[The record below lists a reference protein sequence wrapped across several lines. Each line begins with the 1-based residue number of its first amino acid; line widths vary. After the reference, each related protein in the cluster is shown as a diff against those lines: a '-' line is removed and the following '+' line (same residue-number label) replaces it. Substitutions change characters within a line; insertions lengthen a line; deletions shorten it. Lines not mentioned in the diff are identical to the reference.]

1 MGGPGLLLN
10 NSPRCAAKICASDSR
25 PRELAPHGLSSL
37 TTNTRAGLGHC
48 ASTRSLQRALKY
60 LSGCP
65 SGTASWGRARPS
77 RHPPGGRETC
87 SRSQPSQSPVL
98 ERRSRHD
105 SRSLGRAQD
114 TVPRPHP
121 AHSQAGRADEW
132 EQALLGSEAWALP
145 SSPAWPP
152 TRAHQGPGG
161 PRGNPGGERLCRAP
175 TPPHRQA
182 AGTLPAHT
190 PEPLRRDSTAG
201 NSQRGSPSLTLQY
214 RSENQ

>member
-1 MGGPGLLLN
+1 MGGPGLLPN

-37 TTNTRAGLGHC
+37 TTNARAGLGSC
-48 ASTRSLQRALKY
+48 ASTQSLQRAPKY

-98 ERRSRHD
+98 ERRSRYD

-121 AHSQAGRADEW
+121 AHSQADRAGEW
-132 EQALLGSEAWALP
+132 KQALLGSEARALP
-145 SSPAWPP
+145 STLAWPP
-152 TRAHQGPGG
+152 TWAHQGPGG
-161 PRGNPGGERLCRAP
+161 ASCQSGRRAAVQGTHTSPPPGSG
-175 TPPHRQA
+175 HA
-182 AGTLPAHT
+182 AGTHT
-190 PEPLRRDSTAG
+190 
-201 NSQRGSPSLTLQY
+201 
-214 RSENQ
+214 